1 MNLSG
6 AIKTLAVIPARY
18 ASSRFPGKPLVEIA
32 GKSMIQHVWERAMQ
46 TKAIDDVLVAT
57 DDQRIL
63 TAVEKFGGKGILTNQ
78 KHKTGTDRIVEAVS
92 GRSCEWVLNIQGD
105 EPLLLSSDIER
116 LILQAQNTEGTKGAT
131 LIYKITD
138 KKMLHDP
145 NVVKVVLNKKSEA
158 LYFSRSLIPFTRS
171 AQWEKFSI
179 WRHLGVYLF
188 QLDFLLQFQQWPQSA
203 LEHTEQL
210 EQLRI
215 LENGET
221 LLCVE
226 AENDSVG
233 VDVPLDIEY
242 AEMMLKRQNSKK
254 A

>member
-1 MNLSG
+1 M
-6 AIKTLAVIPARY
+6 
-18 ASSRFPGKPLVEIA
+18 
-32 GKSMIQHVWERAMQ
+32 
-46 TKAIDDVLVAT
+46 
-57 DDQRIL
+57 
-63 TAVEKFGGKGILTNQ
+63 
-78 KHKTGTDRIVEAVS
+78 
-92 GRSCEWVLNIQGD
+92 
-105 EPLLLSSDIER
+105 
-116 LILQAQNTEGTKGAT
+116 
-131 LIYKITD
+131 
-138 KKMLHDP
+138 
-145 NVVKVVLNKKSEA
+145 VKVVLNKKSEA

-226 AENDSVG
+226 AKNDSVG